1 MRYCELS
8 VGIWDA
14 GTSHTTIV
22 QDHMFGVLYGVMVCP
37 GFTWLGLKVLIPVSC
52 ILPCLVFCGGLQQA
66 QLYALYYQSH
76 RNFNILCFR
85 YRAGDSSYEPG
96 APIQVWLLH
105 HELSISMIWW

>member
-22 QDHMFGVLYGVMVCP
+22 QDHMFGVLYGVP
-37 GFTWLGLKVLIPVSC
+37 GFHMARSWVYKVLIPVSC
-52 ILPCLVFCGGLQQA
+52 ILPCLVFCSGLQQA
-66 QLYALYYQSH
+66 QLCASYYQSH
-76 RNFNILCFR
+76 RNSNILCIR
-85 YRAGDSSYEPG
+85 YRARDSSYEPG
-96 APIQVWLLH
+96 APVQVWLLH